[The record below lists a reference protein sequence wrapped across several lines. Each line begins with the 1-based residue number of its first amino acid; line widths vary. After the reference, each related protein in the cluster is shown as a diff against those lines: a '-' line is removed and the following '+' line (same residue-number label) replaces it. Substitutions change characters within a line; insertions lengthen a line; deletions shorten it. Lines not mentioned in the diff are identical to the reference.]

1 MRFMSFKSKK
11 VELLLQFTRKLSEL
25 DPMGLGSTNDL
36 EYEPEALSTLS
47 RFSEA
52 GFHLAESKMHAL
64 PVAIGIVADVMKFW
78 FDSQVYQDE
87 EQMEKWRKIAGVL
100 LDIYMSAWAHDNE
113 KTNGVEHITIG

>member
-1 MRFMSFKSKK
+1 MSVKSKK
-11 VELLLQFTRKLSEL
+11 VQLLIQFTQKLSEM
-25 DPMGLGSTNDL
+25 DPMGLGANNDL
-36 EYEPEALSTLS
+36 EYEPEALSILS

-87 EQMEKWRKIAGVL
+87 EQMEKWRKIASVL

>member
-1 MRFMSFKSKK
+1 MRFMSVKSKK
-11 VELLLQFTRKLSEL
+11 VELLIQFTQKLSEL
-25 DPMGLGSTNDL
+25 DPMGIGTANDL
-36 EYEPEALSTLS
+36 EYEPEALSALS

-52 GFHLAESKMHAL
+52 GFHLAESKTHAL

-87 EQMEKWRKIAGVL
+87 EQMEKWRKIASVL
-100 LDIYMSAWAHDNE
+100 LDIYMNAWAHDNE